1 MSSTDKK
8 KFKITETSKQAS
20 VDITSD
26 KIILPADSADHLLVA
41 TVPSGANVTDTVN
54 VEVEMSPDGENWCDA
69 LVKQSVTT
77 PGSTT
82 AEIIGNEQYAD
93 LTVNDPVFNGHGKG
107 SLSFDNSGNTTV
119 EDAGTR
125 DFMHQHIEA
134 DKCFNQSMWIKSNVN
149 PTTTYKPVL
158 FRHGGYDNFS
168 NAKTVQLTDIIQ
180 EGNLNATQIPN
191 QSNPGLKT
199 SNASGSFINP
209 FKKSTDT
216 NPNNSPNIN
225 YDPNDFS
232 TGMVISANVKFNNFS
247 TSPAYSAYEIFRIT
261 FEDSSGNPAG
271 YIRTVLAANSAGSSG
286 NGLFTQ
292 FFDSNGTNIG
302 EYKRSEGSLLD
313 GNWHHINCLYFKEPS
328 GTSTNMNYY
337 SIIAID
343 GSKVKPGSGGVSA
356 QSIPDYQNLIVT
368 SVEIGGGAYNIDM
381 EIDNV
386 CFFTGYVDTS
396 THYTTIYNNRKSPLD
411 NIGNIGLMELKSCFT
426 MGDGNDDTSNVILKD
441 IVEPSSGRQLIK
453 YDSNSTANVVSI
465 SPSVT
470 GSPYLAAQKTTQNLV
485 AANSDANREYMNMT
499 YNGNLTSTTRTS
511 ASYNASP
518 FYVSTDATPTQDL
531 PDPAD
536 GFALSMWFRRVNNSV
551 PGLYDWEFTSP
562 LTLHFT
568 NGAYILIQFLHQG
581 TGEPSNSRRL
591 RTWYVDSSGNSMRC
605 EYQNIQSSLNGWHHV
620 LLYIKGTGTNGAV
633 TVSTTQ
639 ADNDMKLFVDGTE
652 LVPDGAPSATTL
664 DSSTSL
670 TFDHIEFRKKSSSSF
685 DDTGDIYAIDN
696 LAFIRGSLDSS
707 AISSIV
713 ANKND
718 LEAAT
723 LPQGTILTCLF
734 KMGDGNNDV
743 TSQDANFSIKNV
755 IPTNDIRIVRNGT
768 DTPFPI
774 AQYATTDTPYNGLIN
789 SFTNV
794 IDTAS
799 NFSISGWFKTT
810 DIGTLFSNTGG
821 AAATGLKVDLS
832 GSAITASYL
841 SSSLTT
847 SVSGTFND
855 GNWHHI
861 IMVMSSGSQ
870 LIVVDNLTSGTSNHT
885 LVNGDLKGDN
895 GFTLLGDGQENANN
909 LSAAS
914 IDASK
919 LNATLSNWSI
929 HSEAIGTAGISQLYS
944 NGHVRNIKNLPSVT
958 ASAIEA
964 WWQLAD
970 TSNPAQDLT
979 GSSPLKYE
987 DGNSATLISQQ
998 VNADGATYV
1007 NGSINGNALTM
1018 SITKNFDFVNEVWVS
1033 DASGDAAI
1041 CLSLN
1046 GFEEQAEY
1054 FALWKCSQTV
1064 PSGNINILD
1073 GNWHNLIL
1081 SYRGINDL
1089 TGNNNVVAG
1098 TTEVRFGVGDGVTD
1112 EEYHFTISMDGYP
1125 MSLTSGVE
1133 KVGADYIGGLG
1144 ATLATETIDSVS
1156 KNVKFVIEN
1165 RHLRYDSTNSE
1176 EEYKPHAQFS
1186 AGIIPFSAS
1195 ETDPNNFRGSVDET
1209 SFHSQCFWLNQGST
1223 GVQATINQE
1232 KPYTIYGRT
1241 TALDTRGPGKTP
1253 YGEGIPYPLLN
1264 PELLKDSGDINDM
1277 INTNQFINPIPKGQ
1291 TQPWNS
1297 QPSIGGLEAWYR
1309 WGDTDGDC
1317 SVDIKD
1323 VRTHNASGY
1332 DRFLTAVELDDTAN
1346 VGNVKSAQ
1354 GESIYLQSQSGST
1367 TEGSSST
1374 SFVQVKLE
1382 DLATLVGDAACTIKN
1397 MSSQV
1402 LQYLRIKLT
1411 GNGTCDIGDDKLKVE
1426 LHYKKRRMK

>member
-8 KFKITETSKQAS
+8 KFNIEETSKQAN

-69 LVKQSVTT
+69 LVKQSVST

-82 AEIIGNEQYAD
+82 AAIIGNQQYAD

-134 DKCFNQSMWIKSNVN
+134 DKCFNQSMWIKSDTL
-149 PTTTYKPVL
+149 PTSTYKPVL

-168 NAKTVQLTDIIQ
+168 NAKTVELI
-180 EGNLNATQIPN
+180 
-191 QSNPGLKT
+191 
-199 SNASGSFINP
+199 
-209 FKKSTDT
+209 DT
-216 NPNNSPNIN
+216 
-225 YDPNDFS
+225 
-232 TGMVISANVKFNNFS
+232 A
-247 TSPAYSAYEIFRIT
+247 
-261 FEDSSGNPAG
+261 
-271 YIRTVLAANSAGSSG
+271 
-286 NGLFTQ
+286 
-292 FFDSNGTNIG
+292 
-302 EYKRSEGSLLD
+302 EGSLYALQSSTATD
-313 GNWHHINCLYFKEPS
+313 QSTDFNLNTSGQSTTEKSLFPSLGAGANYMPSVDDDLAVAFWLKSSGYGSASGRNCIFYQSSGTGASSNFIACYVYKTSTLNIEFFYGKAGTALKGRAHSITYVEGEWNHIVINKNTGVPGSSNISFHINGGSAVGGSSVSVGTMATTDFDTTTVNDLEFFTYPRWLGSSYDRVECTPIIDEFYAIPRLLTQAEIDEFITSFGTAEAPSNLSFISVVDSYFRFGDLS
-328 GTSTNMNYY
+328 NDDVSTNKSY
-337 SIIAID
+337 D
-343 GSKVKPGSGGVSA
+343 GK
-356 QSIPDYQNLIVT
+356 
-368 SVEIGGGAYNIDM
+368 
-381 EIDNV
+381 
-386 CFFTGYVDTS
+386 
-396 THYTTIYNNRKSPLD
+396 
-411 NIGNIGLMELKSCFT
+411 
-426 MGDGNDDTSNVILKD
+426 
-441 IVEPSSGRQLIK
+441 
-453 YDSNSTANVVSI
+453 DSNRYIQKNGSNNGSIVSLT
-465 SPSVT
+465 SSDA
-470 GSPYLAAQKTTQNLV
+470 PYPQNITQNLV

-568 NGAYILIQFLHQG
+568 NGAYILIQFMHQG

-670 TFDHIEFRKKSSSSF
+670 TFDHIEFRKKSSASY

-734 KMGDGNNDV
+734 KMGDGDNDV

-774 AQYATTDTPYNGLIN
+774 VQYATTDTPYNGLIN

-810 DIGTLFSNTGG
+810 DTGTLFSNTGG

-944 NGHVRNIKNLPSVT
+944 NGHVRNIKNLPSIT

-998 VNADGATYV
+998 VDADGATYV

-1112 EEYHFTISMDGYP
+1112 EEYHFTLSMDGYP
-1125 MSLTSGVE
+1125 MALTSGVE

-1165 RHLRYDSTNSE
+1165 RHLRYDSANSE

-1186 AGIIPFSAS
+1186 AGVLPYSAS

-1223 GVQATINQE
+1223 GIQATINQE

-1277 INTNQFINPIPKGQ
+1277 ISTNQFINPIPKGQ

-1309 WGDTDGDC
+1309 WGDTEGDC

-1346 VGNVKSAQ
+1346 VGNVQSAQ
-1354 GESIYLQSQSGST
+1354 GESIYLQSQSSST
-1367 TEGSSST
+1367 TAGSSAT
-1374 SFVQVKLE
+1374 QFVQVKLE

-1411 GNGTCDIGDDKLKVE
+1411 GNGTCDIGDNKLKVE